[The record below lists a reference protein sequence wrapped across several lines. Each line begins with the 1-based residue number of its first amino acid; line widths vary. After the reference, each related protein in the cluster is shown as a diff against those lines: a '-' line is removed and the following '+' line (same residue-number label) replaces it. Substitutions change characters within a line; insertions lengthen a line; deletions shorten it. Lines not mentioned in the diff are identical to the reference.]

1 MIYTNYSLTR
11 YDADEGK
18 LFDWKEP
25 RYDEVLIDENNPE
38 LGTKQGEQQHLN
50 VKTLF
55 LGHTDSITNYI
66 EVDADGNVTELQET
80 EIAMNEDYEKA
91 LAELGVE

>member
-1 MIYTNYSLTR
+1 MISTNYSLTR

-18 LFDWKEP
+18 MFDWKEP
-25 RYDEVLIDENNPE
+25 RFTEDENGQKIQE
-38 LGTKQGEQQHLN
+38 HLN
-50 VKTLF
+50 SKTLF

-66 EVDADGNVTELQET
+66 EIDEVGNITELEEP
-80 EIAMNEDYEKA
+80 EIALEADYIAA

>member
-1 MIYTNYSLTR
+1 MISTNYSLTR

-18 LFDWKEP
+18 VFDWKEP
-25 RYDEVLIDENNPE
+25 KFIEDENGQKIQE
-38 LGTKQGEQQHLN
+38 HLN
-50 VKTLF
+50 SKTLF

-66 EVDADGNVTELQET
+66 EIDEAGNITELEEP
-80 EIAMNEDYEKA
+80 EIALEADYIAA